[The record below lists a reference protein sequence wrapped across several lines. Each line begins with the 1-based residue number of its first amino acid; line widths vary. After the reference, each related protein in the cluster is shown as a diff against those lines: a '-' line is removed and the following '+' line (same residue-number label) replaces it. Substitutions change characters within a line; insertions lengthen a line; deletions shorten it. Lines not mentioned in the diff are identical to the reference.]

1 LSVPLLNDLTA
12 AVAAGKRTDTVR
24 LTQELLAA
32 GTLPQA
38 VVEQGLVPGMAIV
51 GERFKK
57 NEIFVPEM
65 LVAARAMKEALK
77 LLEPLLAQAG
87 IKPKYTAIIGTV
99 QGDLHDIGK
108 NLISMMWRGAN
119 FAVVD
124 LGTNVSPEKYLAA
137 AQEHKAHLV
146 GLSALL
152 TTTMPAM
159 KETVRAIKAAGL
171 SGTKIMIGGAPITQ
185 EFADDIGADGYAAD
199 AGTAVDVA
207 KQLVSEA
214 A

>member
-1 LSVPLLNDLTA
+1 
-12 AVAAGKRTDTVR
+12 
-24 LTQELLAA
+24 
-32 GTLPQA
+32 
-38 VVEQGLVPGMAIV
+38 MAIV
-51 GERFKK
+51 GDQFKR

-77 LLEPLLAQAG
+77 ILEPLLATAG
-87 IKPKYTAIIGTV
+87 IKPKYTALIGTV

-124 LGTNVSPEKYLAA
+124 LGTNVSPERYLAA
-137 AQEHKAHLV
+137 AQEHKANII

-159 KETVRAIKAAGL
+159 KETVRILKAAGL
-171 SGTKIMIGGAPITQ
+171 PNMKIMIGGAPITQ
-185 EFADDIGADGYAAD
+185 AFADDIGADGYAAD

-207 KQLVSEA
+207 KRLVGEA

>member
-1 LSVPLLNDLTA
+1 MPLLTDLTA

-32 GTLPQA
+32 GNAPQDI
-38 VVEQGLVPGMAIV
+38 VEKGLVPGMAIV
-51 GERFKK
+51 GEQFKR

-77 LLEPLLAQAG
+77 LLEPLLASAG

-124 LGTNVSPEKYLAA
+124 LGTNVSPERYLAA
-137 AQEHKAHLV
+137 VKEHKANLV

-159 KETVRAIKAAGL
+159 KDTVRIIKAAGL
-171 SGTKIMIGGAPITQ
+171 AGTKVMIGGAPITQ
-185 EFADDIGADGYAAD
+185 AFADEIGADGYAAD

-207 KQLVSEA
+207 KKLVGQA

>member
-1 LSVPLLNDLTA
+1 MPLLNDLTA

-32 GTLPQA
+32 GTGPGTI
-38 VVEQGLVPGMAIV
+38 VEQGLVPGMAIV
-51 GERFKK
+51 GEQFKK

-77 LLEPLLAQAG
+77 LLEPLLAAAG
-87 IKPKYTAIIGTV
+87 IKPKYTVVVGTV

-108 NLISMMWRGAN
+108 NLISMMWRGAG

-124 LGTNVSPEKYLAA
+124 LGTNVPPDKYLAA

-159 KETVRAIKAAGL
+159 KETVKILKAAGQPN
-171 SGTKIMIGGAPITQ
+171 TKIMVGGAPITQ
-185 EFADDIGADGYAAD
+185 AFADDIGADGYAAD

-207 KQLVSEA
+207 KKLVGEA

>member
-1 LSVPLLNDLTA
+1 MPQLTDLTA

-24 LTQELLAA
+24 ITQELLAA
-32 GTLPQA
+32 GIGPEA
-38 VVEQGLVPGMAIV
+38 IVEKGLVPGMAIV
-51 GERFKK
+51 GDQFKR

-77 LLEPLLAQAG
+77 ILEPLLATAG
-87 IKPKYTAIIGTV
+87 IKPKYTALIGTV
-99 QGDLHDIGK
+99 QGALHDIGK

-124 LGTNVSPEKYLAA
+124 LGTNVSPERYLAA
-137 AQEHKAHLV
+137 AQEHKANII

-159 KETVRAIKAAGL
+159 KETVRILKAAGL
-171 SGTKIMIGGAPITQ
+171 PNMKIMIGGAPITQ
-185 EFADDIGADGYAAD
+185 AFADDIGADGYAAD

-207 KQLVSEA
+207 KRLVGEA

>member
-1 LSVPLLNDLTA
+1 MPLLNDLTA

-32 GTLPQA
+32 GTGPGTI
-38 VVEQGLVPGMAIV
+38 VEQGLVPGMAIV
-51 GERFKK
+51 GEQFKK

-77 LLEPLLAQAG
+77 LLEPLLAAAG
-87 IKPKYTAIIGTV
+87 IKPKYTVVVGTV

-108 NLISMMWRGAN
+108 NLISMMWRGAG

-124 LGTNVSPEKYLAA
+124 LGTNVPPEKYLAA

-159 KETVRAIKAAGL
+159 KETVKILKAAGL
-171 SGTKIMIGGAPITQ
+171 ANTKVMVGGAPITQ
-185 EFADDIGADGYAAD
+185 AFADDIGADGYAAD
-199 AGTAVDVA
+199 AGTAVDIA
-207 KQLVSEA
+207 KKLVGEA

>member
-1 LSVPLLNDLTA
+1 MPLLTDLTA

-32 GTLPQA
+32 GTGPQA
-38 VVEQGLVPGMAIV
+38 IVEQGLVPGMAIV
-51 GERFKK
+51 GEQFKK

-77 LLEPLLAQAG
+77 LLEPMLASAG
-87 IKPKYTAIIGTV
+87 IKPKYTAVIGTV

-124 LGTNVSPEKYLAA
+124 LGTNVPPEKYLAA

-159 KETVRAIKAAGL
+159 KETVRVLKAAGL
-171 SGTKIMIGGAPITQ
+171 TNTRIMIGGAPITQ
-185 EFADDIGADGYAAD
+185 AFADDIGADGYAAD

-207 KQLVSEA
+207 KQLVASVA
-214 A
+214 

>member
-1 LSVPLLNDLTA
+1 MPLLNDLTA

>member
-1 LSVPLLNDLTA
+1 MPLLTDLTA
-12 AVAAGKRTDTVR
+12 AVAAGKRADTVR

-32 GTLPQA
+32 GTGPQDI
-38 VVEQGLVPGMAIV
+38 VEKGLVPGMAIV
-51 GERFKK
+51 GDQFKR

-77 LLEPLLAQAG
+77 LLEPLLASAG
-87 IKPKYTAIIGTV
+87 IKPKYTAVIGTV

-124 LGTNVSPEKYLAA
+124 LGTNVPPEKYLAA
-137 AQEHKAHLV
+137 AQENKAHLV

-159 KETVRAIKAAGL
+159 KETVRVLKAAGL
-171 SGTKIMIGGAPITQ
+171 TNTKIMVGGAPITQ
-185 EFADDIGADGYAAD
+185 AFSDDIGADGYAAD

-207 KQLVSEA
+207 KQLVASVA
-214 A
+214 

>member
-1 LSVPLLNDLTA
+1 MPLLNDLTA

-32 GTLPQA
+32 GTGPGTI
-38 VVEQGLVPGMAIV
+38 VEQGLVPGMAIV
-51 GERFKK
+51 GEQFKK

-77 LLEPLLAQAG
+77 LLEPLLAAAG
-87 IKPKYTAIIGTV
+87 IKPKYTVVVGTV

-108 NLISMMWRGAN
+108 NLISMMWRGAG

-124 LGTNVSPEKYLAA
+124 LGTNVAPEKYLAA

-159 KETVRAIKAAGL
+159 KETVKILKAAGL
-171 SGTKIMIGGAPITQ
+171 PNTKIMVGGAPITQ
-185 EFADDIGADGYAAD
+185 AFADDIGADGYAAD

-207 KQLVSEA
+207 KKLVGEA